1 MIFISNLRRKEK
13 WKYGRWTMVH
23 PDKFVLLD
31 KLYDGTINRED
42 AIILQNVLEEEKL
55 DAETSGDALKLLLI
69 VGMLVFLVLVIS
81 RLTNRS

>member
-1 MIFISNLRRKEK
+1 
-13 WKYGRWTMVH
+13 MVH